1 MIMSAILYYNDPFLR
16 EWTTTIVERREQ
28 NNQYFIRLAETAFY
42 PHGGGQPCDTGMIN
56 HIDVLDVVKEEEVI
70 WHQVSQLPG
79 EDEVQCQ
86 LNWERRFD
94 YMQHHTG
101 QHLLSATA
109 LQLFD
114 APTLSF
120 HLGQDMVTIDIDRKS
135 LSDTELATL
144 EQAVNQRIY
153 DNLAVTSYF
162 VNAEQLAQLPVVK
175 MPKVT
180 ENIRI
185 VEISGVEYNTCGG
198 THVSQTGQ
206 IGLIKLFKAEKQKG
220 SIRLYFKCGARALQ
234 DYNDS
239 LHILNTLASTF
250 NTGRKDILERFGKW
264 EEDQQQL
271 KAELEQLRKANDSY
285 ESNQLLAQIQNQQV
299 THLFEHKTLSDLQRL
314 AGTLIAEQEVTVLFA
329 TLSENKVFLAQKG
342 HPQLKCGAF
351 FKEHLA
357 SFNGKGGGSDLSAQA
372 TFTSEADLIAFY
384 EFAQQQ
390 LSLVP

>member
-1 MIMSAILYYNDPFLR
+1 MSAILYYNDSFLR
-16 EWTTTIVERREQ
+16 EWTTTIVERKEQ
-28 NNQYFIRLAETAFY
+28 DEQYFVRLAETAFY
-42 PHGGGQPCDTGMIN
+42 PHGGGQPCDTGVIN
-56 HIDVLDVVKEEEVI
+56 DIAVLDVMKEEEVI
-70 WHQVSQLPG
+70 WHQVERLPI
-79 EDEVQCQ
+79 EDQADCQ

-94 YMQHHTG
+94 HMQHHTG

-120 HLGQDMVTIDIDRKS
+120 HLGQDMVTIDIDRS
-135 LSDTELATL
+135 SFSDAEMTTL

-153 DNLAVTSYF
+153 NNLAVTSYF
-162 VNAEQLAQLPVVK
+162 VNAEQLVQLPIVK

-180 ENIRI
+180 EHIRI
-185 VEISGVEYNTCGG
+185 VEIEGVEYNACGG
-198 THVSQTGQ
+198 THVAQTGQ
-206 IGLIKLFKAEKQKG
+206 IGIIKLFKAEKQKG

-239 LHILNTLASTF
+239 LDILNTLAVKF

-271 KAELEQLRKANDSY
+271 KTELEQLRKANDIH
-285 ESNQLLAQIQNQQV
+285 EAKQLSSQIQNQQL
-299 THLFEHKTLSDLQRL
+299 THMFEHKTLPDLQRIAANL
-314 AGTLIAEQEVTVLFA
+314 MAEQPLTVLLA
-329 TLSENKVFLAQKG
+329 TLSEYKVFLAQNG

-351 FKEHLA
+351 FKEHL
-357 SFNGKGGGSDLSAQA
+357 STFNGKGGGSDLSAQA

-384 EFAQQQ
+384 TFAEQQ
-390 LSLVP
+390 LGSYFIF

>member
-1 MIMSAILYYNDPFLR
+1 MSAILYYNDSFLR
-16 EWTTTIVERREQ
+16 EWTTTIVERKEQ
-28 NNQYFIRLAETAFY
+28 DEQYFVRLAETAFY
-42 PHGGGQPCDTGMIN
+42 PHGGGQPCDTGFIN
-56 HIDVLDVVKEEEVI
+56 DIAVLDVVKEEEVI
-70 WHQVSQLPG
+70 WHQVERLPI
-79 EDEVQCQ
+79 EDQADCQ

-94 YMQHHTG
+94 HMQHHTG

-120 HLGQDMVTIDIDRKS
+120 HLGQDMVTIDIDRS
-135 LSDTELATL
+135 SFSDAEMTTL

-153 DNLAVTSYF
+153 NNLAIKSYF
-162 VNAEQLAQLPVVK
+162 VNAEQLAQLPIVK

-180 ENIRI
+180 EHIRI
-185 VEISGVEYNTCGG
+185 VEIEGVEYNACGG
-198 THVSQTGQ
+198 THVAQTGQ
-206 IGLIKLFKAEKQKG
+206 IGIIKLFKAEKQKG

-239 LHILNTLASTF
+239 LDILNTLAVKF

-271 KAELEQLRKANDSY
+271 KTELEQLRKANDIH
-285 ESNQLLAQIQNQQV
+285 EAKQLSSQIQNQQL
-299 THLFEHKTLSDLQRL
+299 THVFEHKTLSDLQRI
-314 AGTLIAEQEVTVLFA
+314 AANLITEQEVTVLLA
-329 TLSENKVFLAQKG
+329 TSSEYKVFLAQNG

-351 FKEHLA
+351 FKEHL
-357 SFNGKGGGSDLSAQA
+357 STFNGKGGGSDLSAQA

-384 EFAQQQ
+384 TFAEQQ
-390 LSLVP
+390 LGIMH

>member
-1 MIMSAILYYNDPFLR
+1 MSAILYYNDSFLR
-16 EWTTTIVERREQ
+16 EWTTTIVERKEQ
-28 NNQYFIRLAETAFY
+28 DQQHFVRLAETAFY
-42 PHGGGQPCDTGMIN
+42 PHGGGQPCDTGVIN
-56 HIDVLDVVKEEEVI
+56 DIAVLDVVKEEEVI
-70 WHQVSQLPG
+70 WHQVERLPI
-79 EDEVQCQ
+79 EDQADCQ

-94 YMQHHTG
+94 HMQHHTG

-120 HLGQDMVTIDIDRKS
+120 HLGQDMVTIDIDRS
-135 LSDTELATL
+135 SFSDAEMTTL

-153 DNLAVTSYF
+153 NNLAIKSYF
-162 VNAEQLAQLPVVK
+162 VNAEQLAQLPIVK

-180 ENIRI
+180 EHIRI
-185 VEISGVEYNTCGG
+185 VEIEGVEYNACGG
-198 THVSQTGQ
+198 THVAQTGQ
-206 IGLIKLFKAEKQKG
+206 IGIIKLFKAEKQKG

-239 LHILNTLASTF
+239 LDILNTLAVKF

-271 KAELEQLRKANDSY
+271 KTELEQLRKANDIH
-285 ESNQLLAQIQNQQV
+285 EAKQLSSQIQNQQL
-299 THLFEHKTLSDLQRL
+299 THMFEHKTLPDLQRIAANL
-314 AGTLIAEQEVTVLFA
+314 MAEQPLTVLLA
-329 TLSENKVFLAQKG
+329 TLSEYKVFLAQNG

-351 FKEHLA
+351 FKEHL
-357 SFNGKGGGSDLSAQA
+357 STFNGKGGGSDLSAQA

-384 EFAQQQ
+384 TFAEQQ
-390 LSLVP
+390 LGIMH

>member
-1 MIMSAILYYNDPFLR
+1 MSAILYYNDSFLR
-16 EWTTTIVERREQ
+16 EWTTTIVERKEQ
-28 NNQYFIRLAETAFY
+28 DEQYFVRLAETAFY
-42 PHGGGQPCDTGMIN
+42 PHGGGQPCDTGVIN
-56 HIDVLDVVKEEEVI
+56 DIAVLDVMKEEEVI
-70 WHQVSQLPG
+70 WHQVERLPI
-79 EDEVQCQ
+79 EDQADCQ

-94 YMQHHTG
+94 HMQHHTG

-120 HLGQDMVTIDIDRKS
+120 HLGQDMVTIDIDRS
-135 LSDTELATL
+135 SFSDAEMTTL

-153 DNLAVTSYF
+153 NNLAVTSYF
-162 VNAEQLAQLPVVK
+162 VNEEQLAQLPIVK

-180 ENIRI
+180 EHIRI
-185 VEISGVEYNTCGG
+185 VEIEGVEYNACGG
-198 THVSQTGQ
+198 THVAQTGQ
-206 IGLIKLFKAEKQKG
+206 IGIIKLFKAEKQKG

-239 LHILNTLASTF
+239 LDILNTLAVKF

-271 KAELEQLRKANDSY
+271 KTELEQLRKANDIH
-285 ESNQLLAQIQNQQV
+285 EAKQLSSQIQNQQL
-299 THLFEHKTLSDLQRL
+299 THMFEHKTLPDLQRIAANL
-314 AGTLIAEQEVTVLFA
+314 MAEQPLTVLLA
-329 TLSENKVFLAQKG
+329 TSSEYKVFLAQNG

-351 FKEHLA
+351 FKEHL
-357 SFNGKGGGSDLSAQA
+357 STFNGKGGGSDLSAQA

-384 EFAQQQ
+384 TFAEQQ
-390 LSLVP
+390 LGTIH

>member
-1 MIMSAILYYNDPFLR
+1 MSAILYYNDSFLR
-16 EWTTTIVERREQ
+16 EWTTTIVERKEQ
-28 NNQYFIRLAETAFY
+28 DEQYFVRLAETAFY
-42 PHGGGQPCDTGMIN
+42 PHGGGQPCDTGVIN
-56 HIDVLDVVKEEEVI
+56 DIAVLDVVKEEEVI
-70 WHQVSQLPG
+70 WHQVERLPI
-79 EDEVQCQ
+79 EDQADCQ

-94 YMQHHTG
+94 HMQHHTG

-120 HLGQDMVTIDIDRKS
+120 HLGQDMVTIDIDRS
-135 LSDTELATL
+135 SFSDAEMTTL

-153 DNLAVTSYF
+153 NNLAIKSYF
-162 VNAEQLAQLPVVK
+162 VNAEQLAQLPIVK

-180 ENIRI
+180 EHIRI
-185 VEISGVEYNTCGG
+185 VEIEGVEYNACGG
-198 THVSQTGQ
+198 THVAQTGQ
-206 IGLIKLFKAEKQKG
+206 IGIIKLFKAEKQKG

-239 LHILNTLASTF
+239 LDILNTLAVKF

-271 KAELEQLRKANDSY
+271 KTELEQLRKANDIH
-285 ESNQLLAQIQNQQV
+285 EAKQLSSQIQNQQL
-299 THLFEHKTLSDLQRL
+299 THMFEHKTLPDLQRIAANL
-314 AGTLIAEQEVTVLFA
+314 MAEQPLIVLLA
-329 TLSENKVFLAQKG
+329 TSSEYKVFLAQNG

-351 FKEHLA
+351 FKEHL
-357 SFNGKGGGSDLSAQA
+357 STFNGKGGGSDLSAQA

-384 EFAQQQ
+384 TFAEQQ
-390 LSLVP
+390 LGIMH

>member
-1 MIMSAILYYNDPFLR
+1 MSAILYYNDSFLR
-16 EWTTTIVERREQ
+16 EWTTTIVERKEQ
-28 NNQYFIRLAETAFY
+28 DEQYFVRLAETAFY
-42 PHGGGQPCDTGMIN
+42 PHGGGQPCDTGVIN
-56 HIDVLDVVKEEEVI
+56 DIAVLDVVKEEEVI
-70 WHQVSQLPG
+70 WHQVERLPI
-79 EDEVQCQ
+79 EDQADCQ

-94 YMQHHTG
+94 HMQHHTG

-120 HLGQDMVTIDIDRKS
+120 HLGQDMVTIDIDRS
-135 LSDTELATL
+135 SFSDAEMTTL

-153 DNLAVTSYF
+153 NNLAIKSYF
-162 VNAEQLAQLPVVK
+162 VNAEQLAQLPIVK

-180 ENIRI
+180 EHIRI
-185 VEISGVEYNTCGG
+185 VEIEGVEYNACGG
-198 THVSQTGQ
+198 THVAQTGQ
-206 IGLIKLFKAEKQKG
+206 IGIIKLFKAEKQKG

-239 LHILNTLASTF
+239 LDILNTLAVKF

-271 KAELEQLRKANDSY
+271 KTELEQLRKANDIH
-285 ESNQLLAQIQNQQV
+285 EAKQLSFQIQNQQL
-299 THLFEHKTLSDLQRL
+299 THMFEHKTLPDLQRIAANL
-314 AGTLIAEQEVTVLFA
+314 MAEQPLTVLLA
-329 TLSENKVFLAQKG
+329 TSSEYKVFLAQNG

-351 FKEHLA
+351 FKEHL
-357 SFNGKGGGSDLSAQA
+357 STFNGKGGGSDLSAQA

-384 EFAQQQ
+384 TFAEQQ
-390 LSLVP
+390 LGIMH

>member
-1 MIMSAILYYNDPFLR
+1 MSAILYYNDSFLR
-16 EWTTTIVERREQ
+16 EWTTTIVERKEQ
-28 NNQYFIRLAETAFY
+28 DEQYFVRLAETAFY
-42 PHGGGQPCDTGMIN
+42 PHGGGQPCDTGVIN
-56 HIDVLDVVKEEEVI
+56 DIAVLDVVKEEEVI
-70 WHQVSQLPG
+70 WHQVERLPI
-79 EDEVQCQ
+79 EDQADCQ

-94 YMQHHTG
+94 HMQHHTG

-120 HLGQDMVTIDIDRKS
+120 HLGQDMVTIDIDRS
-135 LSDTELATL
+135 SFSDAEMTTL

-153 DNLAVTSYF
+153 NNLAVTSYF
-162 VNAEQLAQLPVVK
+162 VNAEQLAQLPIVK

-180 ENIRI
+180 EHIRI
-185 VEISGVEYNTCGG
+185 VEIEGVEYNACGG
-198 THVSQTGQ
+198 THVAQTGQ
-206 IGLIKLFKAEKQKG
+206 IGIIKLFKAEKQKG

-239 LHILNTLASTF
+239 LDILNTLAVKF

-271 KAELEQLRKANDSY
+271 KTELEQLRKANDIH
-285 ESNQLLAQIQNQQV
+285 EAKQLSSQIQNQQL
-299 THLFEHKTLSDLQRL
+299 THMFEHKTLPDLQRIAANL
-314 AGTLIAEQEVTVLFA
+314 MAEQPLTVLLA
-329 TLSENKVFLAQKG
+329 TSSEYKVFLAQNG

-351 FKEHLA
+351 FKEHL
-357 SFNGKGGGSDLSAQA
+357 STFNGKGGGSDLSAQA

-384 EFAQQQ
+384 TFAEQQ
-390 LSLVP
+390 LGIMH

>member
-1 MIMSAILYYNDPFLR
+1 MSAILYYNDSFLR
-16 EWTTTIVERREQ
+16 EWTTTIVERKEQ
-28 NNQYFIRLAETAFY
+28 DQQYFVRLAETAFY
-42 PHGGGQPCDTGMIN
+42 PHGGGQPCDTGIIN
-56 HIDVLDVVKEEEVI
+56 DIAVLDVVKEEEVI
-70 WHQVSQLPG
+70 WHQVERFPI
-79 EDEVQCQ
+79 EDQADCQ

-94 YMQHHTG
+94 HMQHHTG

-120 HLGQDMVTIDIDRKS
+120 HLGQDMVTIDIDRS
-135 LSDTELATL
+135 SFSDAEMTTL

-153 DNLAVTSYF
+153 NNLAVTSYF
-162 VNAEQLAQLPVVK
+162 VNEEQLAQLPIVK

-180 ENIRI
+180 EHIRI
-185 VEISGVEYNTCGG
+185 VEIEGVEYNACGG
-198 THVSQTGQ
+198 THVAQTGQ
-206 IGLIKLFKAEKQKG
+206 IGIIKLFKAEKQKG

-239 LHILNTLASTF
+239 LDILNTLAVKF

-271 KAELEQLRKANDSY
+271 KTELEQLRKANDIH
-285 ESNQLLAQIQNQQV
+285 EAKQLSSQIQNQQL
-299 THLFEHKTLSDLQRL
+299 THMFEHKTLPDLQRIAANL
-314 AGTLIAEQEVTVLFA
+314 MAEQPLTVLLA
-329 TLSENKVFLAQKG
+329 TSSEYKVFLAQNG

-351 FKEHLA
+351 FKEHL
-357 SFNGKGGGSDLSAQA
+357 STFNGKGGGSDLSAQA

-384 EFAQQQ
+384 TFVEQQ
-390 LSLVP
+390 LGTVH